1 MDLVPLISVQV
12 KGSCLWSRRGWH
24 LPPLCCDRGPLRAG
38 VPRGLS
44 EAVFLSMSVNES
56 RLDWSVSEWRGR
68 EFSREDFSGQGVVS
82 IIQGKH

>member
-1 MDLVPLISVQV
+1 MFVEQERLASPSFVL
-12 KGSCLWSRRGWH
+12 H
-24 LPPLCCDRGPLRAG
+24 LRAR

-68 EFSREDFSGQGVVS
+68 EFSREDFSGQRVVS
-82 IIQGKH
+82 IIQRKH